1 MAELPG
7 YEFTLCKV
15 ADESR
20 STAKRIVGKDDGSYQ
35 KFDYDNV
42 KKWFFA
48 PKAVPGHAAMASLLG
63 KLALR
68 CDVMLVMGAPR
79 PGLDL
84 SRSQLRRA
92 VERPGEPATLVAEP
106 RAWLPLD
113 CDGYAVPAPWG
124 RAEHLKDAARAV
136 RDDAL
141 GEEFADVACVVAATS
156 QTGLVGEETARLRLL
171 FLLDRLHPLAELENW
186 AKGARVVGLPVDA
199 SVFQAQQPIYTA
211 RPLRGCARGPRPGAR
226 TPPRLR
232 AARPGR
238 ARHPRRHASRG
249 ASPGDRQAGQ
259 QGRRGLWWRLADA
272 ARGDAGWAG
281 QFLRAAQPGAR
292 RRRAELGQRRG
303 DRPLL
308 PQADRQAGRSRPP
321 AAVQPA
327 LARAIAGAVSEGR
340 QRPGGANRAAPGG
353 DVFGGERTVTEKRYE
368 DMTPDEKRASWA
380 RYIKELEEER
390 HKGGGNAEGA
400 RHAGS
405 ARGNGDDAG
414 DGFADAD
421 PDPGEPPERD
431 GAPPR
436 GEASN
441 GGSAYTDYG
450 ADPIERENVEPID
463 LWNQLDPPPLPTGV
477 LPKVNEAHALAQG
490 KLIGTDPAGIAMAA
504 LVVCAAAM
512 PEDIKLRPFA
522 NNPDWEEPA
531 RLWVGLVGDV
541 SAKRRRP
548 SWRRSDR
555 CRRSMPTSA
564 HSIGGRWRRGTRSTR
579 RRRSGSASPSG
590 CTWWSTA

>member
-15 ADESR
+15 ADESG

-35 KFDYDNV
+35 KFDHDNV
-42 KKWFFA
+42 KEWFFA

-68 CDVMLVMGAPR
+68 SDLMLVMGAPR

-141 GEEFADVACVVAATS
+141 GEDFADVACVVAATS

-211 RPLRGCARGPRPGAR
+211 RPRFEGALAGHDLV
-226 TPPRLR
+226 PARLR
-232 AARPGR
+232 AFVLAGRGERVTLDVTRHEARRQEIVRRVSKAAAGGR
-238 ARHPRRHASRG
+238 
-249 ASPGDRQAGQ
+249 GDR
-259 QGRRGLWWRLADA
+259 LDA

-292 RRRAELGQRRG
+292 RRHAELGQRRG

-308 PQADRQAGRSRPP
+308 PQADRRAGRSRPP

-327 LARAIAGAVSEGR
+327 LARAIAGAVSEG
-340 QRPGGANRAAPGG
+340 
-353 DVFGGERTVTEKRYE
+353 
-368 DMTPDEKRASWA
+368 
-380 RYIKELEEER
+380 
-390 HKGGGNAEGA
+390 
-400 RHAGS
+400 
-405 ARGNGDDAG
+405 
-414 DGFADAD
+414 
-421 PDPGEPPERD
+421 
-431 GAPPR
+431 
-436 GEASN
+436 
-441 GGSAYTDYG
+441 
-450 ADPIERENVEPID
+450 
-463 LWNQLDPPPLPTGV
+463 
-477 LPKVNEAHALAQG
+477 
-490 KLIGTDPAGIAMAA
+490 
-504 LVVCAAAM
+504 
-512 PEDIKLRPFA
+512 
-522 NNPDWEEPA
+522 
-531 RLWVGLVGDV
+531 
-541 SAKRRRP
+541 
-548 SWRRSDR
+548 
-555 CRRSMPTSA
+555 
-564 HSIGGRWRRGTRSTR
+564 
-579 RRRSGSASPSG
+579 
-590 CTWWSTA
+590 